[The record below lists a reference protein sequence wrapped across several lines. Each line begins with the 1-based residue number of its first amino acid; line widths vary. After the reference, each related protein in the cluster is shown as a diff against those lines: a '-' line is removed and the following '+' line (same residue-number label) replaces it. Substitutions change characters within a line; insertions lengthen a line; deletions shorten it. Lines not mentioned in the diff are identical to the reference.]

1 MQANPLYRPGAKI
14 AYQLRYSWTG
24 WPSAAIF
31 TERPPQLLDEIR
43 EPWEQDGL
51 RLLESAWNPDKIQL
65 TFSTN
70 PRVSPKHLAAR
81 AKGRLD
87 HAFRVAHL
95 EYPLRRKVSV
105 RAIGENTTQ
114 DVQRYLANQVP
125 SARFVDSRFAAW
137 LERFSFED
145 PDVDLNEPIASAH
158 GRYWY
163 ALHLVLVM
171 AGRFPLRDEEA
182 MKTIRN
188 VVPRIACKH
197 RHRLKRMSVMPDHV
211 HMAMVGHFEQTP
223 EEIALVY
230 QNNLAYALGQ
240 KRIWQESYYIGTVG
254 EYAMAAIR

>member
-1 MQANPLYRPGAKI
+1 MQADPLYRPGAKI

-43 EPWEQDGL
+43 QLWEQDGL

-87 HAFRVAHL
+87 HAFRVAQL
-95 EYPLRRKVSV
+95 KYPLRRKVSV
-105 RAIGENTTQ
+105 RAIGENTTR

-125 SARFVDSRFAAW
+125 SARLVDSHFAAW

-145 PDVDLNEPIASAH
+145 PDVDLNERFVNAS
-158 GRYWY
+158 
-163 ALHLVLVM
+163 
-171 AGRFPLRDEEA
+171 
-182 MKTIRN
+182 
-188 VVPRIACKH
+188 
-197 RHRLKRMSVMPDHV
+197 S
-211 HMAMVGHFEQTP
+211 
-223 EEIALVY
+223 
-230 QNNLAYALGQ
+230 
-240 KRIWQESYYIGTVG
+240 
-254 EYAMAAIR
+254 